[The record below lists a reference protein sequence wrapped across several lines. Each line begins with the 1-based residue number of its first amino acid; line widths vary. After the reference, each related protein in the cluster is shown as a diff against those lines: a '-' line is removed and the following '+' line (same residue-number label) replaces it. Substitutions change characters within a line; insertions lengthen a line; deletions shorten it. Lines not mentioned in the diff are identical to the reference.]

1 MCGCGHWLGLKFKQ
15 EVAAT
20 TANWHI
26 NARISKRL
34 NASFTIQMA
43 NEFRIP
49 NKIRNTNAS
58 TIHVNY
64 IYVCVCVSVR
74 VEAQKGFIIRL
85 NLFNAF
91 SCGCAGKRFF
101 FSLSISS
108 HSIYV
113 FFSFMRTIELTLSI
127 CTTKIHAVNLNFDD
141 IQWMFRM
148 NECVYVCVLYIK
160 RGPEN
165 HYSFGFCAGFSC
177 QLWFS
182 HSENNRTH
190 QWLWKCVCVSVCHW
204 SSLLPRLP
212 LQ

>member
-1 MCGCGHWLGLKFKQ
+1 MHFLVVVP
-15 EVAAT
+15 E
-20 TANWHI
+20 
-26 NARISKRL
+26 
-34 NASFTIQMA
+34 
-43 NEFRIP
+43 
-49 NKIRNTNAS
+49 
-58 TIHVNY
+58 
-64 IYVCVCVSVR
+64 SV
-74 VEAQKGFIIRL
+74 
-85 NLFNAF
+85 
-91 SCGCAGKRFF
+91 FF
-101 FSLSISS
+101 LSLSISS

-190 QWLWKCVCVSVCHW
+190 QWLMCVCKCASLVVVAATFATAVNLYKAAHKCSAIFQKTIHW
-204 SSLLPRLP
+204 MHRFTNWCLMLL
-212 LQ
+212 